1 MCGISG
7 ILDWSQPQTQK
18 ILHDMIQRLIHRGPD
33 AEGIFIESPIGLA
46 HRRLSIIDLS
56 EAANQPMPDESGN
69 YHIVFNGEIYNFK
82 ALRQDLKSSGSRF
95 HTESDTEVLLEAYK
109 KWGASC
115 LERLNGMF
123 ALAIWDRPKRRLF
136 LARDRL
142 GKKPLFYFPLSE
154 GGLVFASELKAL
166 LAHPA
171 APRDMNMDA
180 LNQYLSFGYVP
191 GSTCIISGI
200 KKLPPGHFLIAEQG
214 KSQEPVS
221 YWDLKASFLKK
232 RTFHSTAEALEE
244 FQSLFQDAV
253 QGRLVSD
260 VPLGVFLSGG
270 IDSSAI
276 VSAMTQTPTTPTPQ
290 TFSMGFE
297 EETYSE
303 LGMAQKVAGFLKTDH
318 RDQILNFDVLPKLPE
333 IAYFADE
340 PFADTSLIP
349 MFSLAEFSR
358 RHVTVCLSG
367 DGGDEILGGYETYIA
382 DKLCK
387 RTNWLP
393 NRVRKGLL
401 TLIRSSWPVSFG
413 KVSLDYKIRK
423 FLEGHSSN
431 IDRAHA
437 SWRVLFSE
445 DEKSAL
451 WAHPLEDQLAIKDP
465 LEPFLQ
471 YAREVREC
479 HYLDRAMYVDLKTW
493 LPDDILV
500 KVDRSTMA
508 HGLEA
513 RAPFLDYR
521 LVEFAASLP
530 VSLKIR
536 GLQKKYL
543 LKKAYK
549 KHLPAEVLRQKKR
562 GFNAPV
568 SHWITGFIKPYYEDM
583 MDSGNPL
590 FETVLCRKTI
600 QSLYERHNSKI
611 QDHGLQL
618 YALIM
623 LHLWNK
629 QLGQSIT

>member
-7 ILDWSQPQTQK
+7 ILDWSQPLPQET
-18 ILHDMIQRLIHRGPD
+18 LHNMIRRLSHRGPD
-33 AEGIFIESPIGLA
+33 SEGFFIESPIGFA
-46 HRRLSIIDLS
+46 HCRLSIIDLR
-56 EAANQPMPDESGN
+56 ENANQPMQDRSGN
-69 YHIVFNGEIYNFK
+69 YHIVFNGTIYNFQV
-82 ALRQDLKSSGSRF
+82 LRQDLETAGSRF
-95 HTESDTEVLLEAYK
+95 RTKSDTEVLLEAYK
-109 KWGASC
+109 KWGTNC

-123 ALAIWDRPKRRLF
+123 AFAIWDRPKRKLF

-142 GKKPLFYFPLSE
+142 GEKPLFYFPLPE

-171 APRDMNMDA
+171 SPRNLD
-180 LNQYLSFGYVP
+180 LNAVSQFLSFGYVP
-191 GSTCIISGI
+191 GVTCIISGI
-200 KKLPPGHFLIAEQG
+200 RKLPPGHFLIAENG
-214 KSQEPVS
+214 ELHEPIS
-221 YWDLKASFLKK
+221 YWDLKASFMTK
-232 RTFHSTAEALEE
+232 RKFRSTDEASEE
-244 FQSLFQDAV
+244 FRSLFRDTV
-253 QGRLVSD
+253 QTRLISD
-260 VPLGVFLSGG
+260 VPLGAFLSGG
-270 IDSSAI
+270 IDSSSI
-276 VSAMTQTPTTPTPQ
+276 VSAMTQIHPSPLPQ

-297 EETYSE
+297 EKTYSE
-303 LGMAQKVAGFLKTDH
+303 LAMARKVAGLLEAEH
-318 RDQILNFDVLPKLPE
+318 RDQTLSSNLLPKLPE

-340 PFADTSLIP
+340 PFADTSFIP
-349 MFSLAEFSR
+349 MFSLAKFCKQ
-358 RHVTVCLSG
+358 HVTVCLSG

-393 NRVRKGLL
+393 NRAREGILN
-401 TLIRSSWPVSFG
+401 LIRSCWPVSFG
-413 KVSLDYKIRK
+413 KVSLDYKICK

-451 WAHPLEDQLAIKDP
+451 WVHPLEDQLAIKDP
-465 LEPFLQ
+465 LEPFLKH
-471 YAREVREC
+471 AREVKEC

-493 LPDDILV
+493 LPDDILA

-543 LKKAYK
+543 LKQAYK
-549 KHLPAEVLRQKKR
+549 KHLPAEVLHQKKR

-568 SHWITGFIKPYYEDM
+568 SHWIIGLIKPYYEDIIEN
-583 MDSGNPL
+583 GGPL
-590 FETVLCRKTI
+590 FETVLCRKKI
-600 QSLYERHNSKI
+600 QSLYERHNRKI

>member
-7 ILDWSQPQTQK
+7 ILNWSQPPTQETLQNMAQK
-18 ILHDMIQRLIHRGPD
+18 LAHRGPD
-33 AEGIFIESPIGLA
+33 AGGFFIENPIGLA
-46 HRRLSIIDLS
+46 HRRLSVIDLDIT
-56 EAANQPMPDESGN
+56 ANQPMQDESGN
-69 YHIVFNGEIYNFK
+69 YHIIFNGEIYNFK
-82 ALRQDLKSSGSRF
+82 ALQKDLEATGSRF
-95 HTESDTEVLLEAYK
+95 HTESDTEVLLESYK
-109 KWGASC
+109 KWGTGC

-123 ALAIWDRPKRRLF
+123 AFAIWDRPSRRLF

-142 GKKPLFYFPLSE
+142 GKKPLFYFSLPQ

-166 LAHPA
+166 LTHPA
-171 APRDMNMDA
+171 APRDKDMNA
-180 LNQYLSFGYVP
+180 VSQYLSLGYVP
-191 GSTCIISGI
+191 GTTCIISGI
-200 KKLPPGHFLIAEQG
+200 KKLPPGHFLITEKG
-214 KSQEPVS
+214 KSLAPIS

-232 RTFHSTAEALEE
+232 RKFRSTAEVLEE
-244 FQSLFQDAV
+244 FQNLFQDAV
-253 QGRLVSD
+253 QARLISD
-260 VPLGVFLSGG
+260 VPLGAFLSGG

-276 VSAMTQTPTTPTPQ
+276 VSAMTQIRPSPLPQ
-290 TFSMGFE
+290 TFSMGFK

-303 LGMAQKVAGFLKTDH
+303 LEMARKVAGLLKVDH
-318 RDQILNFDVLPKLPE
+318 QDKILNFDLLPELSE

-349 MFSLAEFSR
+349 MFSLAEFAR
-358 RHVTVCLSG
+358 QHVTVCLSG

-382 DKLCK
+382 DKLCQSTK
-387 RTNWLP
+387 WLP
-393 NRVRKGLL
+393 SRAREGLL
-401 TLIRSSWPVSFG
+401 ALTNSFWPVSFG

-423 FLEGHSSN
+423 FLEGHSSDV
-431 IDRAHA
+431 DRAHA
-437 SWRVLFSE
+437 SWRILFSE
-445 DEKSAL
+445 EEKKEL
-451 WAHPLEDQLAIKDP
+451 WAHPLENQLGNRDP
-465 LEPFLQ
+465 LEPFLK
-471 YAREVREC
+471 YAREVQEC

-543 LKKAYK
+543 LKQAFK
-549 KHLPAEVLRQKKR
+549 KHLSSEVLHQKKR

-568 SHWITGFIKPYYEDM
+568 SHWITSLIKPYYEDM
-583 MDSGNPL
+583 IDSGNPL
-590 FETVLCRKTI
+590 FGAVLCRKTI
-600 QSLYERHNSKI
+600 QSLYERHNRKI

-618 YALIM
+618 FALIM

-629 QLGQSIT
+629 QLGQSTT

>member
-7 ILDWSQPQTQK
+7 ILDWSQPLPQET
-18 ILHDMIQRLIHRGPD
+18 LHNMIRRLSHRGPD
-33 AEGIFIESPIGLA
+33 SEGFFIESPIGFA
-46 HRRLSIIDLS
+46 HCRLSIIDLR
-56 EAANQPMPDESGN
+56 ENANQPMQDRSGN
-69 YHIVFNGEIYNFK
+69 YHIVFNGTIYNFQV
-82 ALRQDLKSSGSRF
+82 LRQDLETAGSRF
-95 HTESDTEVLLEAYK
+95 RTKSDTEVLLEAYK
-109 KWGASC
+109 KWGTNC

-123 ALAIWDRPKRRLF
+123 AFAIWDRPKRKLF

-142 GKKPLFYFPLSE
+142 GEKPLFYFSLPE

-171 APRDMNMDA
+171 SPRDLD
-180 LNQYLSFGYVP
+180 LNAVSQFLSFGYVP
-191 GSTCIISGI
+191 GVTCIISGI
-200 KKLPPGHFLIAEQG
+200 KKLPPGHFLIAENG
-214 KSQEPVS
+214 ELHEPIS
-221 YWDLKASFLKK
+221 YWDLKASFMAK
-232 RTFHSTAEALEE
+232 RKFRSTGEASEE
-244 FQSLFQDAV
+244 FRSLFRDTV
-253 QGRLVSD
+253 QTRLISD
-260 VPLGVFLSGG
+260 VPLGAFLSGG
-270 IDSSAI
+270 IDSSSI
-276 VSAMTQTPTTPTPQ
+276 VSAMAQIHPSPLPQ

-297 EETYSE
+297 EKTYSE
-303 LGMAQKVAGFLKTDH
+303 LAMARKVAGLLEVEH
-318 RDQILNFDVLPKLPE
+318 RDQTLSSNLLPRLPE

-340 PFADTSLIP
+340 PFADTSFIP
-349 MFSLAEFSR
+349 MFSLAKFCKQ
-358 RHVTVCLSG
+358 HVTVCLSG

-393 NRVRKGLL
+393 NRAREGILN
-401 TLIRSSWPVSFG
+401 LIRSCWPVSFG
-413 KVSLDYKIRK
+413 KVSLDYKICK

-451 WAHPLEDQLAIKDP
+451 WVHPLEDQLAIKDP
-465 LEPFLQ
+465 LEPFLKH
-471 YAREVREC
+471 AREVKEC

-493 LPDDILV
+493 LPDDILA

-543 LKKAYK
+543 LKQAYK
-549 KHLPAEVLRQKKR
+549 KHLPAEVLHQKKR

-568 SHWITGFIKPYYEDM
+568 SHWIIGLIKPYYEDIIEN
-583 MDSGNPL
+583 GGPL
-590 FETVLCRKTI
+590 FETVLCRKKI
-600 QSLYERHNSKI
+600 QSLYERHNRKI

>member
-7 ILDWSQPQTQK
+7 ILDWSQPLPQE
-18 ILHDMIQRLIHRGPD
+18 ILHNMIRRLSHRGPD
-33 AEGIFIESPIGLA
+33 AEGVFIESPIGLA
-46 HRRLSIIDLS
+46 HRRLSIIDLN
-56 EAANQPMPDESGN
+56 ETANQPMQDESGN
-69 YHIVFNGEIYNFK
+69 YFIVFNGEIYNFLS
-82 ALRQDLKSSGSRF
+82 LRQDLEAAGSRF
-95 HTESDTEVLLEAYK
+95 HTNSDTEVLLEAYK
-109 KWGASC
+109 KWGTDC
-115 LERLNGMF
+115 LQRLNGMF
-123 ALAIWDRPKRRLF
+123 AFAIWDRPKRRLF

-142 GKKPLFYFPLSE
+142 GEKPLFYFPLTE

-171 APRDMNMDA
+171 VPRDMDMNA
-180 LNQYLSFGYVP
+180 LSQYLSFGYVP
-191 GSTCIISGI
+191 GAVSIISGI
-200 KKLPPGHFLIAEQG
+200 KKLPPGHFLISENG
-214 KSQEPVS
+214 KPQDPVS
-221 YWDLKASFLKK
+221 YWDLKASFLSK
-232 RTFHSTAEALEE
+232 RNFRSTAEASEE
-244 FQSLFQDAV
+244 FRSLFRDVV
-253 QGRLVSD
+253 QTRLISD
-260 VPLGVFLSGG
+260 VPLGAFLSGG

-276 VSAMTQTPTTPTPQ
+276 VSAMTQTRPFPPPQ

-303 LGMAQKVAGFLKTDH
+303 LVMARKVARLLKVDH
-318 RDQILNFDVLPKLPE
+318 QDLVQNFDLLPKLSDL
-333 IAYFADE
+333 AYFADE
-340 PFADTSLIP
+340 PFADTSFIP
-349 MFSLAEFSR
+349 MFSLAEFCKQ
-358 RHVTVCLSG
+358 HVTVCLSG

-387 RTNWLP
+387 RTKWLP
-393 NRVRKGLL
+393 NKVREGLL
-401 TLIRSSWPVSFG
+401 SLTRLCWPVSFG

-431 IDRAHA
+431 VDRAHA
-437 SWRVLFSE
+437 SWRILFSE
-445 DEKSAL
+445 EEKNAL
-451 WAHPLEDQLAIKDP
+451 WAHPLENQLEIKDP
-465 LEPFLQ
+465 LEPFLKH
-471 YAREVREC
+471 AREVKEC
-479 HYLDRAMYVDLKTW
+479 HYLDRAMYVDIKTW

-530 VSLKIR
+530 VPLKIR

-543 LKKAYK
+543 LKQAYK
-549 KHLPAEVLRQKKR
+549 KYLPNEVLRQKKR

-568 SHWITGFIKPYYEDM
+568 SHWITGLIKPYYEDM
-583 MDSGNPL
+583 MENGGPL

-600 QSLYERHNSKI
+600 QSLYERHNRKI

-629 QLGQSIT
+629 QLGQSTT